1 MMVVVRCVVHCNHDD
16 GCTRMLPDCQ
26 GSSCNH
32 DQQTYMR
39 LCCVQILNLENFQIS
54 MYSVIRASSYASS
67 MYWLAWIVIGKFIFL
82 TLFLAVTLDAFER
95 KYEVRLLI
103 L

>member
-1 MMVVVRCVVHCNHDD
+1 
-16 GCTRMLPDCQ
+16 
-26 GSSCNH
+26 
-32 DQQTYMR
+32 MR